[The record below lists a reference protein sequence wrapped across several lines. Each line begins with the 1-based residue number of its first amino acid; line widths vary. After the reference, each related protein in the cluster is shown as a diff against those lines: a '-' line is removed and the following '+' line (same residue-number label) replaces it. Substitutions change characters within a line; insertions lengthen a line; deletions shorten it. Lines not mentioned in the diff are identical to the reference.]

1 MKREIKGITFF
12 CVLWEALIFGG
23 FISANEFS
31 LKNLIQAYEWFFYFF
46 IALSVLSLLYGLPP
60 PKWQYTKAKFR
71 FELVTNTLLGI
82 MLAYYGYF
90 VCASILTF
98 MGYVF
103 AQHHY
108 FIKEQLNEN
117 DRTD

>member
-23 FISANEFS
+23 FIGANEFS
-31 LKNLIQAYEWFFYFF
+31 LKNLIQAFEWFFNF
-46 IALSVLSLLYGLPP
+46 IAALYVLPFLCGFPP
-60 PKWQYTKAKFR
+60 PKWQYTKAKFH

-90 VCASILTF
+90 VVASILTF
-98 MGYVF
+98 VGYVF
-103 AQHHY
+103 TQHNY
-108 FIKEQLNEN
+108 FIKEQPNEN